1 MRQLKFIIKLFLLL
15 GLISLNFEII
25 ILTGAVILLAR
36 LGLLSGIR
44 LELSQIHD
52 NLVWSLVVLRA

>member
-1 MRQLKFIIKLFLLL
+1 MRQLKSIIKLFLLL

-36 LGLLSGIR
+36 LRFLSGIR